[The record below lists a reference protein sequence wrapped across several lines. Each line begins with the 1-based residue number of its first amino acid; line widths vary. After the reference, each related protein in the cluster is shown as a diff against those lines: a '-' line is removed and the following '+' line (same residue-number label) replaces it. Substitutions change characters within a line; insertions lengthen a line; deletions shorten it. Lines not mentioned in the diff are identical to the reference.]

1 MTVTVDGL
9 RGRHL
14 LTIIL
19 SHGLPLPRDCQHQRS
34 LALDFWRSPVAI

>member
-19 SHGLPLPRDCQHQRS
+19 GHGLPIPGDYQHWRG
-34 LALDFWRSPVAI
+34 LAPDFWRSPVVI